1 MTQNKL
7 ITITR
12 RDLPVGYQA
21 VQASHSTIEF
31 QYEHPKV
38 AKDWIIN
45 SKYLIFLTV
54 ENEEELYRLK
64 NKASEK
70 EIKYTTFHEP
80 DINNQLTAITLEPG
94 IVAKKLTN
102 NLPLLK

>member
-1 MTQNKL
+1 
-7 ITITR
+7 
-12 RDLPVGYQA
+12 
-21 VQASHSTIEF
+21 
-31 QYEHPKV
+31 
-38 AKDWIIN
+38 
-45 SKYLIFLTV
+45 V